1 MNAPLPKAV
10 LPSPPEGSR
19 GRMVVLLSGG
29 LDSATVAAWARARG
43 FDVIGLS
50 IDYGQRHRCELDAAK
65 ALASHLG
72 LADHVVLRVDL
83 AAFGGSALTDAAI
96 PVPRDRPD
104 EALAAE
110 IPTTYV
116 PARNTVF
123 LSLALA
129 LAEARGATAIGLGVN
144 AIDYSGYPDCRP
156 EFLDAFRHLAALA
169 TKAGVEGHAP
179 EIVAPLVDLT
189 KAEIVALGVEL
200 GLDQGLTTSCYDP
213 DASGRPCGHCDSCRL
228 RAAGFA
234 AVGIDDPRVAGS

>member
-29 LDSATVAAWARARG
+29 LDSATVAAWAQARG

-50 IDYGQRHRCELDAAK
+50 IDYGQRHRVELDAAK
-65 ALASHLG
+65 AIASHLG

-96 PVPRDRPD
+96 PVPRDRPE

-189 KAEIVALGVEL
+189 KAEIVELGVEL

>member
-10 LPSPPEGSR
+10 LPSPPDGRR

-43 FDVIGLS
+43 YEVIGLS

-72 LADHVVLRVDL
+72 LADHIVLRVDL
-83 AAFGGSALTDAAI
+83 SAFGGSALTDAAI

-104 EALAAE
+104 AALAAE

-144 AIDYSGYPDCRP
+144 AIDYSGYPDFRP

-189 KAEIVALGVEL
+189 KAEIVELGVEL

-213 DASGRPCGHCDSCRL
+213 DPSGRPCGHCDSCRL

-234 AVGIDDPRVAGS
+234 AVGIVDPRVAGS

>member
-10 LPSPPEGSR
+10 LPSPPDGRR
-19 GRMVVLLSGG
+19 GKMVVLLSGG

-43 FDVIGLS
+43 YEVIGLS

-65 ALASHLG
+65 TLASHLG
-72 LADHVVLRVDL
+72 LADHIVLRVDL
-83 AAFGGSALTDAAI
+83 SAFGGSALTDAAI

-104 EALAAE
+104 AALAAE
-110 IPTTYV
+110 IPSTYV

-189 KAEIVALGVEL
+189 KAEIVELGVEL

-213 DASGRPCGHCDSCRL
+213 DPSGRPCGHCDSCRL

>member
-10 LPSPPEGSR
+10 PGAPATGGR

-29 LDSATVAAWARARG
+29 LDSATVAAWALREG
-43 FDVIGLS
+43 WGVIGLS
-50 IDYGQRHRCELDAAK
+50 IDYGQRHRCELDAARRV
-65 ALASHLG
+65 AAHLG
-72 LADHVVLRVDL
+72 VADHVVLRVDL
-83 AAFGGSALTDAAI
+83 SAFGGSALTDAAI

-104 EALAAE
+104 AALAAE

-123 LSLALA
+123 LALALA
-129 LAEARGATAIGLGVN
+129 LAEARGATAIGVGVN

-156 EFLDAFRHLAALA
+156 EFLDAFRKLAALA
-169 TKAGVEGHAP
+169 TKVGVEGHAP
-179 EIVAPLVDLT
+179 EVVAPLVDLT

-213 DASGRPCGHCDSCRL
+213 DPAGRPCGHCDSCRL

-234 AVGIDDPRVAGS
+234 AAGVVDPRVSGS

>member
-19 GRMVVLLSGG
+19 GKMVVLLSGG

-43 FDVIGLS
+43 YDVIGLS

-96 PVPRDRPD
+96 PVPRDRPE

-189 KAEIVALGVEL
+189 KAEIVELGVEL

-213 DASGRPCGHCDSCRL
+213 DPAGRPCGHCDSCRL

-234 AVGIDDPRVAGS
+234 AVGIDDPRAAGS